1 MADNRNIDEQGNP
14 NQTMQQERAKAEVS
28 GQRQDERDKLDQQR
42 HQQRQEK
49 SAIGGGQQPT
59 GQTGSQPASQT
70 GEPGRARN
78 ELDQNRSE
86 PTGEKR

>member
-1 MADNRNIDEQGNP
+1 MADNRNIDEQRNP

-28 GQRQDERDKLDQQR
+28 KHQDERDKLDQQR
-42 HQQRQEK
+42 HEQRQEK
-49 SAIGGGQQPT
+49 SAIGGSQQPT

-86 PTGEKR
+86 PASERR